1 MAFEQLHIEGCDTL
15 TVLFLKRV
23 ADQPDR
29 ITLREREFGVCYPVT
44 WSDYGEQARLCGLS
58 RMTLGM
64 QPREVCSVASEVRR
78 HWMFADLGIIF
89 AGGVTNGIYPTD
101 SPAQVEY
108 LINDSGTRFAYERAM
123 ALGKR
128 VSNFWFEGTRP
139 SLWLRLGHW
148 VLDRLVLKNIC
159 VLFGIDRAR
168 WLSTAAAPIAPDLI
182 DFDINWCHTDDGD
195 EKEEVVLQSWP
206 ARVTTTTATAA
217 GATQSTGRAF
227 IYPVDNDMEAP
238 DTVSLSVDVASVAE
252 DGCVSPMTA
261 TVSPASP
268 EAFTVTLSAASR
280 RRV

>member
-1 MAFEQLHIEGCDTL
+1 MA
-15 TVLFLKRV
+15 
-23 ADQPDR
+23 
-29 ITLREREFGVCYPVT
+29 
-44 WSDYGEQARLCGLS
+44 
-58 RMTLGM
+58 LGM
-64 QPREVCSVASEVRR
+64 QPGDVCSVASEVRR
-78 HWMFADLGIIF
+78 HWMFADLGIIC
-89 AGGVTNGIYPTD
+89 AGGVTNGVYPTD

-123 ALGKR
+123 ALSER

-139 SLWLRLGHW
+139 SFWLRLGHW
-148 VLDRLVLKNIC
+148 VLDRLVLKNIR
-159 VLFGIDRAR
+159 VLLGIDRAR

-206 ARVTTTTATAA
+206 ARVTTATAA
-217 GATQSTGRAF
+217 GATQSTGLAF
-227 IYPVDNDMEAP
+227 IYPVDNDMDAPDKTLTVSASITGFDHDTLTVQPAATTGIQAPADVTLTIRDDDEAP

-261 TVSPASP
+261 TVSPPSP